1 MLKRLLVGLVLGL
14 VMGSLVAAVA
24 IMGLHMTVFSTIFAY
39 LFAAVTGIVTG
50 LVAGKPIWAAGGQI
64 EAGLKAGFGA
74 LLSVGMMYA
83 LRHWVHLNIDLGD
96 AVTAYVGSGQ
106 MNQHAAFS
114 LPVIGGILGAFYSAD
129 NTPSE
134 VDADAGKG
142 GKGQSA
148 SAGSK
153 AASAGKKMRVAQA
166 DDDELDADSEAAPAK
181 RAKR

>member
-14 VMGSLVAAVA
+14 VMGSLVATVA
-24 IMGLHMTVFSTIFAY
+24 IMGLHMTVLSSIFAY

-83 LRHWVHLNIDLGD
+83 LRHWVHINVDLGD
-96 AVTAYVGSGQ
+96 AVSAYVGSGQ

-114 LPVIGGILGAFYSAD
+114 LPIIGGVLGAFYSAD
-129 NTPSE
+129 NTPSSG
-134 VDADAGKG
+134 DADAGKST
-142 GKGQSA
+142 KGQSA
-148 SAGSK
+148 AAG
-153 AASAGKKMRVAQA
+153 GKKAPAGQKTRVAA
-166 DDDELDADSEAAPAK
+166 AEDDELDADSEAAPPK